1 MIHESWCAAPATAD
15 PGWLRVFSGY
25 GPMARRG
32 PVDHAESV
40 IADLLNT
47 VTAAVDRLS
56 SLDEWAV
63 LLSTFVSTAI
73 EMTFLL
79 GLLVPGESVV
89 MLAGSLP
96 HGPGGVAL
104 AIAAGTAG
112 GLTGQILGYGVGR
125 VFGSRLR
132 HTRLGRRIGAERFDR
147 AEAYLRERGAPA
159 LVAVRFVAVIHAVV
173 PIAAG
178 VARMPFG
185 RFLRWSAL
193 GTTLWVG
200 AFTGLGVVTADADST
215 GGVGLVLTAIGA
227 TWIGVVPLGV
237 RLIRRAVTGP
247 APAGETAATPGA
259 IRGGAPAAT
268 VLRYRLARPSVT
280 STAGSDQCAARS
292 LEGDPHVRVRQ
303 RTRLDARRR
312 DHRARGLR
320 QPRRAPGEGQ
330 EARSRR
336 GVQQGSAAGRP
347 GRRRAGSPAVRHPSQ
362 RLTGTDQQ
370 R

>member
-1 MIHESWCAAPATAD
+1 MVRPGPIDQAD
-15 PGWLRVFSGY
+15 R
-25 GPMARRG
+25 
-32 PVDHAESV
+32 V

-47 VTAAVDRLS
+47 VTAFVDRLS
-56 SLDEWAV
+56 SFDEWAV
-63 LLSTFVSTAI
+63 LLSTYLSTAV
-73 EMTFLL
+73 EMTFLV

-96 HGPGGVAL
+96 DGPAGVAL
-104 AIAAGTAG
+104 AVAAGTAG
-112 GLTGQILGYGVGR
+112 GLTGQILGYAVGR

-185 RFLRWSAL
+185 RFLLWSAL

-215 GGVGLVLTAIGA
+215 GGIGLVLTAIGA
-227 TWIGVVPLGV
+227 TCIGVLPLGA
-237 RLIRRAVTGP
+237 RLIRRAVLGTAP
-247 APAGETAATPGA
+247 APAAETAATAGA
-259 IRGGAPAAT
+259 FRGAAPAAT
-268 VLRYRLARPSVT
+268 DLRYRLARPSAT
-280 STAGSDQCAARS
+280 STGDPDQCAARS
-292 LEGDPHVRVRQ
+292 LEGDPHDRVRQ
-303 RTRLDARRR
+303 RTRLDARRGDR
-312 DHRARGLR
+312 RARGLR

-347 GRRRAGSPAVRHPSQ
+347 GRRRAGPPAVRHPSQ
-362 RLTGTDQQ
+362 RLTGSGQ
-370 R
+370 